1 MLFMQYYRYFDIKIF
16 IFLQA
21 KMDNRQYKTAH
32 EFASDVRLIFTNCY
46 KYNPPDHDVVSMARK
61 LQDIFEMRLV
71 VKMFAKIYNLNVHN
85 RVIIR

>member
-1 MLFMQYYRYFDIKIF
+1 
-16 IFLQA
+16 
-21 KMDNRQYKTAH
+21 MDNRQYKTAH

-71 VKMFAKIYNLNVHN
+71 VKIFAKIYNLSVKHD

>member
-1 MLFMQYYRYFDIKIF
+1 
-16 IFLQA
+16 
-21 KMDNRQYKTAH
+21 MDNRQYKTAH

-71 VKMFAKIYNLNVHN
+71 VNMCKNL
-85 RVIIR
+85 

>member
-1 MLFMQYYRYFDIKIF
+1 
-16 IFLQA
+16 
-21 KMDNRQYKTAH
+21 MDNRQYKTAH

-71 VKMFAKIYNLNVHN
+71 IEIFQNLEFEY
-85 RVIIR
+85 IIEL

>member
-1 MLFMQYYRYFDIKIF
+1 
-16 IFLQA
+16 
-21 KMDNRQYKTAH
+21 MDNRQYKTAH

-71 VKMFAKIYNLNVHN
+71 VEIFQNLKFEC
-85 RVIIR
+85 IIEL

>member
-1 MLFMQYYRYFDIKIF
+1 MFFLF
-16 IFLQA
+16 FLQT

-71 VKMFAKIYNLNVHN
+71 VKIFAKI
-85 RVIIR
+85 

>member
-1 MLFMQYYRYFDIKIF
+1 
-16 IFLQA
+16 
-21 KMDNRQYKTAH
+21 MDNRQYKTAQ

-71 VKMFAKIYNLNVHN
+71 ENFGKRFVEYFERIDIKF
-85 RVIIR
+85 IIKLY

>member
-1 MLFMQYYRYFDIKIF
+1 
-16 IFLQA
+16 
-21 KMDNRQYKTAH
+21 MDNRQYKTAH

>member
-1 MLFMQYYRYFDIKIF
+1 
-16 IFLQA
+16 
-21 KMDNRQYKTAH
+21 MDNRQYKTAH

-71 VKMFAKIYNLNVHN
+71 VKIVYNMKFKYTNYL
-85 RVIIR
+85 IM

>member
-1 MLFMQYYRYFDIKIF
+1 
-16 IFLQA
+16 
-21 KMDNRQYKTAH
+21 MDNRQYKTAH

-71 VKMFAKIYNLNVHN
+71 VKIVYNMKFKYTIELFNYVIDSLGMLKFLMN
-85 RVIIR
+85 RWVVVWEL

>member
-1 MLFMQYYRYFDIKIF
+1 
-16 IFLQA
+16 
-21 KMDNRQYKTAH
+21 MDNRQYKTAN

-71 VKMFAKIYNLNVHN
+71 VEIFQNL
-85 RVIIR
+85 ISKYTW